1 MSVYDS
7 LGNSHQV
14 SVYFVN
20 TAPGTWD
27 YHELANGA
35 EVQGGTAGQNIEIG
49 SGTLTFDTN
58 GALVSNSPSGGTV
71 SFNNAASQAITLNL
85 GTPTSTGGTGLDG
98 ITQFGGEGSVISA
111 QKQDGYASG
120 ALSGVQVGQDGTIN
134 GVYTNGQSIP
144 VAQLA
149 IAKFPSD
156 QGLAAAG
163 GGVWS
168 ATTNSGQAA
177 LGAAG
182 SAGRGAIV
190 SGSLEQSN
198 VDIASQ
204 FVDLIAHQRG
214 FQASSKTITTADQM
228 LQDLMQIVQ

>member
-1 MSVYDS
+1 
-7 LGNSHQV
+7 
-14 SVYFVN
+14 
-20 TAPGTWD
+20 
-27 YHELANGA
+27 
-35 EVQGGTAGQNIEIG
+35 
-49 SGTLTFDTN
+49 
-58 GALVSNSPSGGTV
+58 
-71 SFNNAASQAITLNL
+71 
-85 GTPTSTGGTGLDG
+85 
-98 ITQFGGEGSVISA
+98 
-111 QKQDGYASG
+111 
-120 ALSGVQVGQDGTIN
+120 LSGVQVGQDGTIN